1 MKVLHLR
8 TGCRLHFGLM
18 ELAPGEP
25 LRFAGMGLML
35 TQPSFELAFSATGS
49 STAEPAPPSDLTAID
64 PADFTAETKLE
75 LARRIAAV
83 QKQRQRLLG
92 TCTSAPSAACHVKLL
107 SALPLHTGLGAGTQ
121 LAASVATGL
130 ELFARAQ
137 AAASE
142 LETHSSSDARRAPVH
157 GADGDGR
164 WHSVANVQPALSP
177 QWLSRHASRGLRSAV
192 GLVGF
197 LRGGLI
203 VDEGYTPAYVHDA
216 TSSHAVRP
224 LAAHALQIV
233 AGWRVVLIAAQH
245 RAQVSGAE
253 EAELMAELG
262 SLANP
267 HRNDMLDLAQRLKSL
282 ATRHECFADFT
293 DCLEQYMELGAQLF
307 CRYQGGLYNGA
318 DVTEAVHR
326 ARSVG
331 LRGVGQSSWGP
342 TVFGFAESHLAAE
355 RSMEQLLGQRP
366 DWSVRLSTPA
376 THGAEFRWQ

>member
-35 TQPSFELAFSATGS
+35 THPTFELTFSAPRS
-49 STAEPAPPSDLTAID
+49 STAELTSTSDLPAID
-64 PADFTAETKLE
+64 SVGFTTGTKLE
-75 LARRIAAV
+75 LGRRIAAV
-83 QKQRQRLLG
+83 QQQRQRLLG
-92 TCTSAPSAACHVKLL
+92 TCTSAPSATCHVKLL

-137 AAASE
+137 ADASE
-142 LETHSSSDARRAPVH
+142 WEPPSSSDARPAPIH

-164 WHSVANVQPALSP
+164 WHSVANVQPPLSP
-177 QWLSRHASRGLRSAV
+177 QWISRHASRGLRSAV

-197 LRGGLI
+197 LHGGLI
-203 VDEGYTPAYVHDA
+203 LDEGYTPAYVHDA
-216 TSSHAVRP
+216 SSSHFVRP
-224 LAAHALQIV
+224 LAAHALQI
-233 AGWRVVLIAAQH
+233 ADGWRVVLIAAQH
-245 RAQVSGAE
+245 RAEVSGVE

-262 SLANP
+262 TLANP
-267 HRNDMLDLAQRLKSL
+267 HRNDMLDLAQRVKSL
-282 ATRHECFADFT
+282 APHHDRFADFT

-307 CRYQGGLYNGA
+307 CSYQGGLYNGA

-326 ARSVG
+326 ARAVG
-331 LRGVGQSSWGP
+331 LHGVGQSSWGP
-342 TVFGFAESHLAAE
+342 TVFGFAESQQAAQ
-355 RSMEQLLGQRP
+355 RSIEQLLGQRP
-366 DWSVRLSTPA
+366 DWSVQLSTPA
-376 THGAEFRWQ
+376 RHGAEFRWQ